1 MGIFGFFFSEETKA
15 FKKYKKELIEKSQK
29 WAIRMGT
36 NLDVE
41 IESIAKPFIHKMSDE
56 VIASNVRAIPDHT
69 KKIAEKLLGY
79 PPAVGAYLALA
90 AFGDFLY
97 QNRLKRAPLG
107 NLMLAFESMF
117 TIDQR
122 RADQAAELIAL
133 AVFMMDSRKIA
144 CDTYM
149 NMIDSKMRWLVREK
163 LLAVNREVGEI
174 FLKEE
179 SKKIES
185 LIEIIKDENLL
196 WKIRQDAVQTLGEIG
211 DPRAVEPIIDLIGK
225 SGGIHSKVIINAL
238 CKIGDSRAVEP
249 LILLLTN
256 GLWYEQGYAAEALGE
271 MGDPRAF
278 IPVIETLRN
287 NQDYFTRRKVIIAL
301 GKLGDKRASGPLND
315 VLNEILSDDNIYKDK
330 INKSELEKQIKNA
343 LKNINNR

>member
-1 MGIFGFFFSEETKA
+1 MGIFDFFFSEETKA

-69 KKIAEKLLGY
+69 KKIAEKLLDY

-97 QNRLKRAPLG
+97 QNRLKGAPLG

-133 AVFMMDSRKIA
+133 AFFMMDTGCPTI
-144 CDTYM
+144 T
-149 NMIDSKMRWLVREK
+149 
-163 LLAVNREVGEI
+163 
-174 FLKEE
+174 
-179 SKKIES
+179 
-185 LIEIIKDENLL
+185 
-196 WKIRQDAVQTLGEIG
+196 
-211 DPRAVEPIIDLIGK
+211 
-225 SGGIHSKVIINAL
+225 
-238 CKIGDSRAVEP
+238 
-249 LILLLTN
+249 
-256 GLWYEQGYAAEALGE
+256 
-271 MGDPRAF
+271 
-278 IPVIETLRN
+278 
-287 NQDYFTRRKVIIAL
+287 
-301 GKLGDKRASGPLND
+301 
-315 VLNEILSDDNIYKDK
+315 
-330 INKSELEKQIKNA
+330 
-343 LKNINNR
+343 